1 MGFDLHSRDQWD
13 DFRVWFF
20 AGSDVYFVKL
30 VYLMVRAQVPSL
42 LETTCCILGHC
53 SHTDSNGTRMCLLW
67 FPWGVSGTSPRYLL
81 LRFGA
86 LRPSLDLVFA
96 NFQGPLYTH
105 THPCCRLYVQIATRQ
120 WPAFSPTACSRVG
133 LCSVPADLGVE

>member
-53 SHTDSNGTRMCLLW
+53 SHTDSSGTRMCLLW

-105 THPCCRLYVQIATRQ
+105 THTPL
-120 WPAFSPTACSRVG
+120 
-133 LCSVPADLGVE
+133 L